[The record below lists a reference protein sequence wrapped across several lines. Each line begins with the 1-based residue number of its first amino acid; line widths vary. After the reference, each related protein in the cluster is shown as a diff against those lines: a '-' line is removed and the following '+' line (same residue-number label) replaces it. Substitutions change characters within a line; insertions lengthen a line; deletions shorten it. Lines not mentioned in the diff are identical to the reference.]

1 MKNIVYVS
9 TAVKLLD
16 DDQLLSILASSRKNN
31 NERNVTGVLLYS
43 EGTFIQALEGD
54 NNDVDFI
61 FSKIEKDLRH
71 KNMITLINE
80 QISHRGFSDWLMGF
94 STPRA
99 EKLKDVLGYL
109 QSVDSL
115 NANAGTGAA
124 VMTIKTFIES
134 NNLIVTY

>member
-9 TAVKLLD
+9 TAVKLLN
-16 DDQLLSILASSRKNN
+16 DDQLLNILASSRKNN
-31 NERNVTGVLLYS
+31 AERNVTGVLLYS

-54 NNDVDFI
+54 DHDVDFI

-80 QISHRGFSDWLMGF
+80 PISHKSFSDWLMGF

-109 QSVDSL
+109 QSVDIL
-115 NANAGTGAA
+115 NANKDTSAA

-134 NNLIVTY
+134 NNLVVTY

>member
-99 EKLKDVLGYL
+99 EKLK
-109 QSVDSL
+109 
-115 NANAGTGAA
+115 
-124 VMTIKTFIES
+124 
-134 NNLIVTY
+134 